1 MKIISVIFLLS
12 ILVISAPAV
21 FAAGT
26 DCPTTGLVPCGTATC
41 PCELCDF
48 FVMAQ
53 KIVNFVLFTIVPP
66 VAILLT
72 VIAGVFFI
80 LGSGY
85 DPSLIVKG
93 KTALTSIAVGL
104 LIIYGSWLMVNLF
117 FTTIGLANTDFGR
130 RIGQWFVFPCGSQ
143 QQASGTSAPNLVADV
158 SGTGAIINS
167 LPATEAEA
175 YNQLYDL
182 LDRGEIDQGSFKIKP
197 ISKKRMIY
205 IYVREPSD
213 ENAILA
219 QKWLTENGY
228 GNIPE
233 EKIVYFKAAD

>member
-21 FAAGT
+21 FAGGT
-26 DCPTTGLVPCGTATC
+26 GCPATGLVPCGTATC

-93 KTALTSIAVGL
+93 KTALGSIAVGL

-143 QQASGTSAPNLVADV
+143 QQASAPLVADT
-158 SGTGAIINS
+158 SGTGAIISS
-167 LPATEAEA
+167 LPATKAEA

-182 LDRGEIDQGSFKIKP
+182 LDRGEINQGTFKIKP
-197 ISKKRMIY
+197 ISKKRMVY
-205 IYVREPSD
+205 IYVQEPID

-219 QKWLTENGY
+219 QKWLAENGY

-233 EKIVYFKAAD
+233 EKIVYFKAID